1 MTNISGKFGE
11 NEGEKLLKVEKIF
24 KFQISIYFCDVERKY
39 IYIYIYINKPESYKR
54 LITFY
59 CFRWNFPLL
68 SIETD
73 SFWIQKF

>member
-39 IYIYIYINKPESYKR
+39 IYIYIYIHRKVIFS
-54 LITFY
+54 LQFDQI
-59 CFRWNFPLL
+59 
-68 SIETD
+68 
-73 SFWIQKF
+73 

>member
-39 IYIYIYINKPESYKR
+39 IYIYIYI
-54 LITFY
+54 
-59 CFRWNFPLL
+59 
-68 SIETD
+68 SINLNLTKD
-73 SFWIQKF
+73 